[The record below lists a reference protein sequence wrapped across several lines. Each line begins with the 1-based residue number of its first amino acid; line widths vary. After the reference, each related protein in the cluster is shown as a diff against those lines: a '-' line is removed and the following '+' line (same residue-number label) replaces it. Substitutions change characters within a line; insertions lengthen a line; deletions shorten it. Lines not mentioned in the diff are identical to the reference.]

1 MVTRRPRL
9 DSRAPSE
16 LAVRPLPREET
27 TPPVTKTNFVGWE
40 LWRRPR
46 ESNWSRVPDGRSTGT
61 HRNTLGVLD
70 RVGPRVAARRSGP
83 PAPGRPGCGG
93 QPDQQRHEDGGGRRR
108 DRDAGVVDHRPDD

>member
-9 DSRAPSE
+9 DSSAPSE
-16 LAVRPLPREET
+16 LAVSPLPREET

-61 HRNTLGVLD
+61 HRNTVGVLD
-70 RVGPRVAARRSGP
+70 RAGTGVAGPRRGGCDAGP
-83 PAPGRPGCGG
+83 AGRGG
-93 QPDQQRHEDGGGRRR
+93 QPDQQRHEDGGRRR
-108 DRDAGVVDHRPDD
+108 GQRDAGVV

>member
-40 LWRRPR
+40 LCRRLVFP
-46 ESNWSRVPDGRSTGT
+46 E
-61 HRNTLGVLD
+61 
-70 RVGPRVAARRSGP
+70 
-83 PAPGRPGCGG
+83 
-93 QPDQQRHEDGGGRRR
+93 
-108 DRDAGVVDHRPDD
+108 